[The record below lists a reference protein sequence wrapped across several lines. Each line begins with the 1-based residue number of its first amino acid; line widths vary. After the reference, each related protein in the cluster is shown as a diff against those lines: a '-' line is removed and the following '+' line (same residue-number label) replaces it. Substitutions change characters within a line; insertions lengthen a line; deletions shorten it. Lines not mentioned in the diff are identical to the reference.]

1 MRMNGGVP
9 RLYDY
14 FFRMIGRMVR
24 ELSRGIACSP
34 EMKNIQRDL
43 RNMAKDVQRE
53 FSSYQGRGDFSPND
67 EDGGWRQDNGQPH
80 PDGDYTDAQ
89 SRPQYSA
96 QNQYGTNRQGNSH
109 VSVAPKNKYKTV
121 STAGILFTVF
131 GGIGLGVFLIFLLMT
146 TGLTLLTDMFGMP
159 YLFLSI
165 VLLILTGI
173 SIWMLAKGIS
183 LLKRTSR
190 LKKYLKIVGS
200 SQFCPIDMLVRESGF
215 DHAFVLKDLQKMI
228 QKRVLPDAHIDDQK
242 TCLMLGDEIYQQYL
256 YVQSQ
261 AQRRQQEEQRQRD
274 EQQRQQEEQAFA
286 GNPELA
292 ATIRQGREM
301 IRRIRE
307 SNDRIEGEEVSAKM
321 DRLEQI
327 AEKIFEQVQ
336 EHPEKLPDIRKLMN
350 YYLPTT
356 LKLLD
361 AYEEFDSQP
370 VQGENIKTAKQQIEQ
385 TLDTINIAFE
395 NLLDKLFTDEV
406 LDVSSDISVLETM
419 LKQEGLTG
427 SEFDLK

>member
-1 MRMNGGVP
+1 M
-9 RLYDY
+9 YDY

-24 ELSRGIACSP
+24 ELSRGIARSP

-80 PDGDYTDAQ
+80 PDGDSTDAQ
-89 SRPQYSA
+89 SRRQYSA

-261 AQRRQQEEQRQRD
+261 AQRRQQAEQRTYGLG
-274 EQQRQQEEQAFA
+274 RQLGIPVVSGSDTHQAVQY
-286 GNPELA
+286 GC
-292 ATIRQGREM
+292 IRTGFEK
-301 IRRIRE
+301 
-307 SNDRIEGEEVSAKM
+307 EVRTVY
-321 DRLEQI
+321 DL
-327 AEKIFEQVQ
+327 
-336 EHPEKLPDIRKLMN
+336 
-350 YYLPTT
+350 
-356 LKLLD
+356 
-361 AYEEFDSQP
+361 YEEMKA
-370 VQGENIKTAKQQIEQ
+370 GRYE
-385 TLDTINIAFE
+385 
-395 NLLDKLFTDEV
+395 
-406 LDVSSDISVLETM
+406 ISVSDYAAFQVRTAGL
-419 LKQEGLTG
+419 LKKA
-427 SEFDLK
+427 LKEIHAIGGNYVSVLVDEPCAV

>member
-1 MRMNGGVP
+1 M
-9 RLYDY
+9 YDY

-24 ELSRGIACSP
+24 ELSRGIARSP

-53 FSSYQGRGDFSPND
+53 FSSYQGRGDFSSND

-80 PDGDYTDAQ
+80 LDGDYTDAQ

-109 VSVAPKNKYKTV
+109 VSVVPKNKYKTV

-215 DHAFVLKDLQKMI
+215 DRAFVLKDLQKMI

-261 AQRRQQEEQRQRD
+261 AQR
-274 EQQRQQEEQAFA
+274 RQQEEQAFA

>member
-24 ELSRGIACSP
+24 ELSRGIARSP

-53 FSSYQGRGDFSPND
+53 FSSYQGREDFSSND
-67 EDGGWRQDNGQPH
+67 EDGGWRPDNGQPH

-215 DHAFVLKDLQKMI
+215 DRAFVLKDLQKMI

-242 TCLMLGDEIYQQYL
+242 TCLMLGRRDLPAVPVCAESGSAPPAGGAAPARRATAPAGTAAPAGGAGL
-256 YVQSQ
+256 RGQSR
-261 AQRRQQEEQRQRD
+261 ACRYHPAGPRD
-274 EQQRQQEEQAFA
+274 D
-286 GNPELA
+286 P
-292 ATIRQGREM
+292 
-301 IRRIRE
+301 
-307 SNDRIEGEEVSAKM
+307 
-321 DRLEQI
+321 
-327 AEKIFEQVQ
+327 
-336 EHPEKLPDIRKLMN
+336 EHPRIQRPHRGRGSFCQDGPPGTDCREDFRTGAGAPGKAAGYPQIDELLSADH
-350 YYLPTT
+350 
-356 LKLLD
+356 LKAVGCLR
-361 AYEEFDSQP
+361 
-370 VQGENIKTAKQQIEQ
+370 GI
-385 TLDTINIAFE
+385 
-395 NLLDKLFTDEV
+395 
-406 LDVSSDISVLETM
+406 
-419 LKQEGLTG
+419 
-427 SEFDLK
+427 

>member
-1 MRMNGGVP
+1 
-9 RLYDY
+9 
-14 FFRMIGRMVR
+14 
-24 ELSRGIACSP
+24 
-34 EMKNIQRDL
+34 
-43 RNMAKDVQRE
+43 
-53 FSSYQGRGDFSPND
+53 
-67 EDGGWRQDNGQPH
+67 
-80 PDGDYTDAQ
+80 
-89 SRPQYSA
+89 
-96 QNQYGTNRQGNSH
+96 
-109 VSVAPKNKYKTV
+109 
-121 STAGILFTVF
+121 
-131 GGIGLGVFLIFLLMT
+131 
-146 TGLTLLTDMFGMP
+146 
-159 YLFLSI
+159 
-165 VLLILTGI
+165 
-173 SIWMLAKGIS
+173 
-183 LLKRTSR
+183 
-190 LKKYLKIVGS
+190 
-200 SQFCPIDMLVRESGF
+200 
-215 DHAFVLKDLQKMI
+215 
-228 QKRVLPDAHIDDQK
+228 
-242 TCLMLGDEIYQQYL
+242 
-256 YVQSQ
+256 
-261 AQRRQQEEQRQRD
+261 
-274 EQQRQQEEQAFA
+274 
-286 GNPELA
+286 
-292 ATIRQGREM
+292 M

-336 EHPEKLPDIRKLMN
+336 EHREKLPDIRKLMN

>member
-1 MRMNGGVP
+1 M
-9 RLYDY
+9 YDY

-24 ELSRGIACSP
+24 ELSRGIARSP

-80 PDGDYTDAQ
+80 PDGDSTDAQ
-89 SRPQYSA
+89 SRRQYSA

-215 DHAFVLKDLQKMI
+215 DRAFVLKDLQKMI

-261 AQRRQQEEQRQRD
+261 AQRRQQEEQRQR
-274 EQQRQQEEQAFA
+274 EE
-286 GNPELA
+286 
-292 ATIRQGREM
+292 
-301 IRRIRE
+301 
-307 SNDRIEGEEVSAKM
+307 
-321 DRLEQI
+321 
-327 AEKIFEQVQ
+327 
-336 EHPEKLPDIRKLMN
+336 
-350 YYLPTT
+350 
-356 LKLLD
+356 
-361 AYEEFDSQP
+361 
-370 VQGENIKTAKQQIEQ
+370 
-385 TLDTINIAFE
+385 
-395 NLLDKLFTDEV
+395 
-406 LDVSSDISVLETM
+406 
-419 LKQEGLTG
+419 
-427 SEFDLK
+427 